1 MKLLLT
7 LLIISGFS
15 IANAQPTQRTYC
27 NPMDINYR
35 YNFEQLQEK
44 ISYRSGAD
52 PVIINHKGEYFLFA
66 TISGGYWHSK
76 DLFNWNYIVPD
87 KWPMEDMCA
96 PAAISVRDTLYLF
109 QSTFERRPIFIST
122 EPEKGKLIFYNR
134 WPPALPKDIGPWD
147 PALFYD
153 EELDKWYMYWGSSN
167 VYPLFGSELDKSRQ
181 LNYEGEYK
189 GLIYLKP
196 EEHGWERFGRDHT
209 SSIKPFTEGAW
220 MTKHN
225 GKYYLQY
232 GAPGTEYNVYANGT
246 YVGDHPL
253 GPFTYAPYNPISYK
267 PGGFVNGAGH
277 GNTFQDNYGNYWNTG
292 TPWIAVN
299 WNFERRIAMFP
310 TGFDQDGQMFANTRF
325 GDFPHYL
332 PTKKWQ
338 NKDELFTGWM
348 LLSYKKPATASSV
361 MDTFRMSSVT
371 DENPRTFW
379 VAKQNKEGESV
390 TVDLQKNCSINA
402 VQINYTDYKSDIF
415 DGFDPRIYT
424 QFRVLISKDGR
435 SWEKVA
441 DLSNEKRDRPNAYI
455 ELQNPVEARFVKY
468 EHIYVAAPNLAISD
482 IRVFGKSKDPIPS
495 TPKGVTAK
503 RDTDPRNAIITW
515 QKVPGAVGYNILW
528 GIDKNKLYQ
537 TYQIWGDAPS
547 SKEIRALSKGVS
559 YYFAVE
565 AFNESGVSDQ
575 SEVVFI
581 E

>member
-1 MKLLLT
+1 MR
-7 LLIISGFS
+7 LLILLISISFTGF
-15 IANAQPTQRTYC
+15 AQTQQTTYC

-35 YNFEQLQEK
+35 YNFEQLNEN

-52 PVIINHKGEYFLFA
+52 PVIVNHKGEYFLFV

-76 DLFNWNYIVPD
+76 DLVNWNFIVPD

-96 PAAISVRDTLYLF
+96 PAAMSVKDTLYLF
-109 QSTFERRPIFIST
+109 QSTFDRRPIFYSL
-122 EPEKGKLIFYNR
+122 EPEKGKLLFYNR
-134 WPPALPKDIGPWD
+134 WLPQLPKDIGPWD

-153 EELDKWYMYWGSSN
+153 EDLNTWYMYWGSSN
-167 VYPLFGSELDKSRQ
+167 VYPLFGSELDKSKR
-181 LNYEGEYK
+181 LRYKGEYK
-189 GLIYLKP
+189 PLIYLKP

-253 GPFTYAPYNPISYK
+253 GPFTYAPYNPVSYK

-277 GNTFQDNYGNYWNTG
+277 GNTFKDNYGNYWNTG

-310 TGFDQDGQMFANTRF
+310 TGFDNDGQMFANTRF

-348 LLSYKKPATASSV
+348 LLSYKKNATASSQL
-361 MDTFRMSSVT
+361 DTFNIIHVT

-379 VAKQNKEGESV
+379 VAKNNKEGEWV
-390 TVDLQKNCSINA
+390 AIDLGKKSEVRA
-402 VQINYTDYKSDIF
+402 VQVNFTDYQSDIF
-415 DGFDPRIYT
+415 DASDPKIYT
-424 QFRVLISKDGR
+424 QFRISCSKDGKV
-435 SWEKVA
+435 WTKVA
-441 DLSNEKRDRPNAYI
+441 DLSNEKRDRPNAYV
-455 ELQNPVEARFVKY
+455 ELASPIQARYVRY
-468 EHIYVAAPNLAISD
+468 EHIYVASPKLAISD
-482 IRVFGKSKDPIPS
+482 IRVFGKTTDPLPAA
-495 TPKGVTAK
+495 PLKVNVK
-503 RDTDPRNAIITW
+503 RDVDTRNATVAW
-515 QKVPGAVGYNILW
+515 EKVKGAVGYNILW
-528 GIDKNKLYQ
+528 GIAKDKLYQ
-537 TYQIWGDAPS
+537 TYQIWNDQPS
-547 SKEIRALSKGVS
+547 TKEIRALSKGVS

-565 AFNESGVSDQ
+565 AFNEAGVSKM
-575 SEVVFI
+575 SEVVLV